1 MEMKH
6 EANMILPSVTV
17 CNNNRYKR
25 SKYCPE
31 NIRNCQMN
39 INESFS
45 SQCSYICKK
54 LDSHRLSTH
63 TALKFCTYCNRS
75 QLILYGHSFHSLV
88 RKLEIIQADN
98 HSYELMDDFLH
109 VTFSQGSTCQR
120 NCYVLNSVVDKMNF
134 TLKNA
139 SVQTETRQIMK
150 LFLDLEPEEYID
162 PTERVEAE
170 IAVHSPFE
178 IVNPF
183 IKGFRAK
190 PGYVNYVNLNVFQKT
205 LLPSP
210 YSTNCINY
218 LQRWKEEGRVGP
230 YTWEMCVHHCK
241 LNRTVNNCKCALKQ
255 TVYPHDSPYCQRDDE
270 ACVKKQNLEECYS
283 VCKPECNSINYR
295 SIISSREFS
304 NDIIEIYEC
313 IYPKQTRSSI
323 RKRAAVV
330 VFSLDRPEFFV
341 YKYVPKYELIEV
353 FSYIGGYMGM
363 WLGISLFV
371 VFDFVE
377 RCVVN
382 LYEMLDNW
390 RTRRNVLPAWI
401 RTELA
406 DSKNLRNDNYM
417 AMSPNTNSY
426 RSIKNRLRRKKCRVF
441 RNKRMNL
448 IQRFQ

>member
-1 MEMKH
+1 MKH

-45 SQCSYICKK
+45 SRCSYICKT
-54 LDSHRLSTH
+54 LNSHRLSTH
-63 TALKFCTYCNRS
+63 NALKFCSVCNRS

-109 VTFSQGSTCQR
+109 VTLSQGSTCQR

-139 SVQTETRQIMK
+139 SLRTETRQIMK

-218 LQRWKEEGRVGP
+218 LQKWKEEGRVGP
-230 YTWEMCVHHCK
+230 YTWEVG
-241 LNRTVNNCKCALKQ
+241 TISFTGSKQ
-255 TVYPHDSPYCQRDDE
+255 HDSRMAEQSGLQCTVQYHSE
-270 ACVKKQNLEECYS
+270 GSA
-283 VCKPECNSINYR
+283 
-295 SIISSREFS
+295 
-304 NDIIEIYEC
+304 IE
-313 IYPKQTRSSI
+313 KLQ
-323 RKRAAVV
+323 
-330 VFSLDRPEFFV
+330 EFFQRWFLTGC
-341 YKYVPKYELIEV
+341 LILSPIEP
-353 FSYIGGYMGM
+353 IMG
-363 WLGISLFV
+363 LL
-371 VFDFVE
+371 
-377 RCVVN
+377 
-382 LYEMLDNW
+382 
-390 RTRRNVLPAWI
+390 
-401 RTELA
+401 
-406 DSKNLRNDNYM
+406 K
-417 AMSPNTNSY
+417 
-426 RSIKNRLRRKKCRVF
+426 
-441 RNKRMNL
+441 
-448 IQRFQ
+448 